1 MTNIKHIPDKIIATN
16 KGTYARASFLNLNDN
31 NAYPIIQRIE
41 IIENVTIKGSSSIL
55 YPRFVE
61 LEIASI
67 IETKIRTSAIR
78 LI

>member
-1 MTNIKHIPDKIIATN
+1 VHHHLLCILL
-16 KGTYARASFLNLNDN
+16 ARASFLNLNDN
-31 NAYPIIQRIE
+31 NADPIIQRIE

-67 IETKIRTSAIR
+67 IETKIRTSDQ
-78 LI
+78 LH

>member
-1 MTNIKHIPDKIIATN
+1 MTNVKHIPDKTVATN
-16 KGTYARASFLNLNDN
+16 RGAYDRALFLNLNDN
-31 NAYPIIQRIE
+31 NAEPIIQIIE
-41 IIENVTIKGSSSIL
+41 IIENVTIKGSSSML